1 MSAVTLLASTV
12 MDGAAAL
19 MNDPSRTVYTYSA
32 QLPYLRL
39 ALQSVQQFYALHSI
53 PVSED
58 VSAVIPVDA
67 GQTTIVYDG
76 VGVPTLPSDMVEPLQ
91 LWERNRGIDPFIPM
105 TRRNFLPHYL
115 EGTETNQF
123 IIWVWQDQEIRLLPS
138 NANNDIKID
147 YNRQLFPDIPAIDEN
162 TQLNIINAGLAL
174 SFKTAALCAK
184 FIERNAESAAALASE
199 GELALATATGIDIKG
214 KQNIMTRRR
223 PFRASY
229 KMRRTL

>member
-19 MNDPSRTVYTYSA
+19 MNDPSRTVYTYTA

-39 ALQSVQQFYALHSI
+39 ALQGVQQYYELHSI
-53 PVSED
+53 PVTED
-58 VSAVIPVDA
+58 VSAVIEVDA
-67 GQTTIVYDG
+67 GQTEIVYDG

-91 LWERNRGIDPFIPM
+91 LWERSRGIDPFIPM
-105 TRRNFLPHYL
+105 TRKQFLPHYL

-123 IIWVWQDQEIRLLPS
+123 IIWVWQDQAIKLLAA
-138 NANNDIKID
+138 NADNDIKID
-147 YNRQLFPDIPAIDEN
+147 YNRELFPDVNAVDQN

-184 FIERNAESAAALASE
+184 FIERNAESAIALASE
-199 GELALATATGIDIKG
+199 GELALQTATGIDIKG

-223 PFRASY
+223 PFRQSY
-229 KMRRTL
+229 KRRGWL